1 MKFALQ
7 SPQDLKWH
15 NITIWPSYDN
25 AFLEDYSFC
34 EMDILANCGPKTVN
48 IVHLEL
54 QTPNLSWEII
64 SYVTGSKINGE
75 LMMQF
80 IVRGLKTLLLMWLP
94 LTKHVTWLWCYFP
107 QKAQWRQRQSDSRRS
122 WTMSGLR
129 ARNFAFSADANDPFS
144 LTHLGDF
151 VNLPPMNSTYRSMS
165 GWVVVV
171 FFFYHQPMH
180 SWVIRPYPW
189 PQFFSLLQESPKCR
203 NPKP

>member
-48 IVHLEL
+48 IVHSEL

-80 IVRGLKTLLLMWLP
+80 IVRGSKTLSANVASINKARDMAMVLFSP
-94 LTKHVTWLWCYFP
+94 KSTVTTTPKWFKKVVDYVRITSTQLCIF
-107 QKAQWRQRQSDSRRS
+107 SRRE
-122 WTMSGLR
+122 WPVFPHPSGWFRQLAAHEFDLSLHEWVSR
-129 ARNFAFSADANDPFS
+129 RRLLLLSSTNAF
-144 LTHLGDF
+144 LGDPS
-151 VNLPPMNSTYRSMS
+151 VPMTTI
-165 GWVVVV
+165 
-171 FFFYHQPMH
+171 FFFTAGISKM
-180 SWVIRPYPW
+180 
-189 PQFFSLLQESPKCR
+189 
-203 NPKP
+203 